1 MKTTKQIFQNYNN
14 SILIPEKGSDFE
26 YHKGMSFTDPF
37 DEAFNH
43 PFECSLS
50 HIKSEQREEE
60 TILFI

>member
-26 YHKGMSFTDPF
+26 YATGLIFTDHF

-43 PFECSLS
+43 PFECSLA
-50 HIKSEQREEE
+50 HILSEQREDEQH
-60 TILFI
+60 LFI